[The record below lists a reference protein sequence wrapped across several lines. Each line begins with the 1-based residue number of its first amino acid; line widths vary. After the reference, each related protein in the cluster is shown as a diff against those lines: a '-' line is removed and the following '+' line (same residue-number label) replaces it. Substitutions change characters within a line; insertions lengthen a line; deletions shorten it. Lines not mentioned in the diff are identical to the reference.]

1 MASVIAD
8 EQSIQLQLSELRTK
22 LFRLQEGEEYT
33 HQTVGLKQMYK
44 ESLKPLTEKFIKKY
58 SEGELM
64 REKIVACRNEIA
76 QINMHI
82 KEKQAQKE
90 KCALDRECDEKQ
102 KPALIAKIQQL
113 KEDLDNKKESISA
126 HNKANKDRLKELQ
139 KSAELFKER
148 LGLEIR
154 KLHGEKLQFVFR
166 YINQKDPERP
176 YAFVLRINEQGEY
189 EVLSCDPALECMAQ
203 LQQKVRETNNFSAF
217 LANIRKAFIAS
228 VHVQN

>member
-113 KEDLDNKKESISA
+113 KEDLDNKKEC
-126 HNKANKDRLKELQ
+126 
-139 KSAELFKER
+139 
-148 LGLEIR
+148 
-154 KLHGEKLQFVFR
+154 EKLQFVFR